1 MRGQRYALIGF
12 KEFAKIGSRFV
23 WHVIGLRFAALFAPA
38 RIEEAAVHA
47 TVHVRITMQAFILAQ
62 DFANK
67 LDLSP
72 TVVTNH
78 NIPIE
83 PIEPIEVDDVADQ
96 IANLLILPKLPILR
110 DRLNRIEDGRMSTI
124 SRRADGNTVESDF
137 PNCAR
142 SFFCTY
148 FA

>member
-1 MRGQRYALIGF
+1 MPASVRGQRQTFVGF

-23 WHVIGLRFAALFAPA
+23 WHVISLRFAALFAPA
-38 RIEEAAVHA
+38 RIEEAAVLA
-47 TVHVRITMQAFILAQ
+47 TVHIRITMQAFILAQ

-83 PIEPIEVDDVADQ
+83 VDGVDDIADQ
-96 IANLLILPKLPILR
+96 IAKLPMSRDRLIGSRTVECLRFRDGPMVTPWKVIFQIAHVPSFALILPKPI
-110 DRLNRIEDGRMSTI
+110 
-124 SRRADGNTVESDF
+124 
-137 PNCAR
+137 
-142 SFFCTY
+142 
-148 FA
+148 